1 MPLVEVKANVFVRVI
16 ERAKCFHSCR
26 KFVGSAKNIA
36 ILFRMSEI
44 PPAQAE
50 NTTPSV
56 SNDTQNIAIA
66 GLDERAYATLVQQI
80 KETDAPAPAPTPEV
94 KPEEPK
100 PEESAEV
107 ATEPAVEAPVEAP
120 QPEVEEKADALP
132 ERIRVGGWNEEERKA
147 LQIRARN
154 PDLTLA
160 QAMEMVK
167 KNESEP
173 GKQKLESPASYLDK
187 IEEAIKSKAE
197 AFKALEFDK
206 AAEIEIQVAK
216 LQREMRDAERQA
228 QKEEIAQEES
238 RQVAVEEAKSK
249 SVKYYPDSANQ
260 NSALVTKMNEIFTAM
275 KETQN
280 PLLSDAQLPW
290 KLTQMA
296 ANELGI
302 APKANGTATKALAS
316 SPVKQRSALT
326 PASGNARTS
335 TPTPLNARDLA
346 NQIEDLDQ
354 LQVLVGRL

>member
-1 MPLVEVKANVFVRVI
+1 
-16 ERAKCFHSCR
+16 
-26 KFVGSAKNIA
+26 
-36 ILFRMSEI
+36 MSEI
-44 PPAQAE
+44 TPAQAE

-120 QPEVEEKADALP
+120 EREVEEKADALP

-154 PDLTLA
+154 PDLTLV

-167 KNESEP
+167 KNESEAP
-173 GKQKLESPASYLDK
+173 KKLESPASYLDK

-228 QKEEIAQEES
+228 QKEEVAQEES
-238 RQVAVEEAKSK
+238 RLVAVEEAKSK

-326 PASGNARTS
+326 PASGNARTT
-335 TPTPLNARDLA
+335 TPTPPNARDLA

-354 LQVLVGRL
+354 LQVLIGRL